1 MEHKKVLAF
10 LKIISYI
17 VIIITYLEI
26 CFYFA
31 FHFIEFNYLKINP
44 LLLSDFIYKSPYIP
58 LSGTVLWVFLIIS
71 MISFLVLGFFIF
83 KTARS
88 KKIGSKS
95 LAKLMVV
102 IGMVVLIGALVKM
115 NFLVLL
121 GKTKISTLYGSM
133 PFQASLYDFD
143 ITAFTPAVFWIYFIS
158 VNCALMISGLV
169 VTGVGIKWSL
179 LLENPET
186 EK

>member
-17 VIIITYLEI
+17 VIIISYLEI
-26 CFYFA
+26 CFFFA
-31 FHFIEFNYLKINP
+31 FHFIEFNYLEINP
-44 LLLSDFIYKSPYIP
+44 ILFSDFMYDSPYIS
-58 LSGTVLWVFLIIS
+58 LTGTVLWIYLIIS
-71 MISFLVLGFFIF
+71 MLCFLVLGFFIF
-83 KTARS
+83 KTVRS
-88 KKIGSKS
+88 NKIGSKS

-102 IGMVVLIGALVKM
+102 IGMVVLIGAFVKM

-121 GKTKISTLYGSM
+121 GKTRISTLYGSM
-133 PFQASLYDFD
+133 PFQTSLYDFD

-169 VTGVGIKWSL
+169 VTGVGIKSSL
-179 LLENPET
+179 ILENPES